1 MHAPVS
7 RPQAAKRTLPTRA
20 MTVFSFLAA
29 VLLAA
34 SSAAPTPLYPLY
46 QQSLHLSA
54 LMITTVFAVY
64 AFSLLAALLTVG
76 GLSDHIGRKP
86 VIVASLLLNIGAMLL
101 FVRTNDLGHLLFAR
115 AVQGLSVGIGITVLG
130 ATILDTNKRHGPL
143 LNSVFIFLGLAVG
156 ALGSGLLVAFAPNPM
171 HLVFEILLA
180 VTTILF
186 VALWAMP
193 ETTAG
198 KAGAWA
204 SLRPHVAV
212 PVQSRAALLRLTPG
226 NVAVWAFGAF
236 YLALMPAIVSTAMHA
251 SSALTGGVVVATLMA
266 TAAMTVAAARSLKPR
281 LLVQAGTVMLSLGA
295 AISLFGIG
303 QQAVGAL
310 FAGTVVAGV
319 GFGASFSGAL
329 QSLLP
334 TAHAD
339 QRAGLLSAFY
349 VQCYLAFS
357 LPAIAAGL
365 AIPRIGLANTAYIYG
380 GAVIV
385 LALISMVAALFGG
398 DTTHTRADR

>member
-1 MHAPVS
+1 MHAPIPKAKV
-7 RPQAAKRTLPTRA
+7 AKRTLPPGA

-29 VLLAA
+29 ILLAA
-34 SSAAPTPLYPLY
+34 SSAAPTPLYPIY
-46 QQSLHLSA
+46 QQSLHLSP
-54 LMITTVFAVY
+54 LMVTLVFAVY

-76 GLSDHIGRKP
+76 SLSDHVGRKP
-86 VIVASLLLNIGAMLL
+86 VIVASLLLNVGAMLL
-101 FVRTNDLGHLLFAR
+101 FVRTNDLGHLMFAR
-115 AVQGLSVGIGITVLG
+115 AVQGLAVGTGITVLG
-130 ATILDTNKRHGPL
+130 ATILDTNRKHGPL
-143 LNSVFIFLGLAVG
+143 LNSVFIFLGLTVG
-156 ALGSGLLVAFAPNPM
+156 ALGSGLLVAFAPNPL
-171 HLVFEILLA
+171 HLVFEVLLA
-180 VTTILF
+180 VTVVLF
-186 VALWAMP
+186 VLLFAMP

-212 PVQSRAALLRLTPG
+212 PAQSRATLLRLTPG

-236 YLALMPAIVSTAMHA
+236 YLALMPAIVTTAMHA
-251 SSALTGGVVVATLMA
+251 SSALTGGVVVAALMA
-266 TAAMTVAAARSLKPR
+266 TAAMTVAALRSQKPR
-281 LLVQAGTVMLSLGA
+281 LLVRIGTAALSFGA
-295 AISLFGIG
+295 AVSLFGIE

-310 FAGTVVAGV
+310 FAGTVIAGV

-365 AIPRIGLANTAYIYG
+365 AIPRIGLATTAYIYG
-380 GAVIV
+380 GGVIA
-385 LALISMVAALFGG
+385 LALVSMVASLFGG
-398 DTTHTRADR
+398 DGAHGRAER

>member
-1 MHAPVS
+1 MHAPIS
-7 RPQAAKRTLPTRA
+7 RSRAAKRTLPTGA

-46 QQSLHLSA
+46 QQSLHLSP

-86 VIVASLLLNIGAMLL
+86 VIVVSLLLNIGAMLL

-171 HLVFEILLA
+171 HLVFEVLLA
-180 VTTILF
+180 VTAVLF

-198 KAGAWA
+198 KAGAWV

-212 PVQSRAALLRLTPG
+212 PVQSRAALIRLTPG

-236 YLALMPAIVSTAMHA
+236 YLALMPAIVSTAMHV

-295 AISLFGIG
+295 AISLFGIE

-310 FAGTVVAGV
+310 FAGTIVAGV

-365 AIPRIGLANTAYIYG
+365 AIPHIGLANTAYIYG
-380 GAVIV
+380 GGVIV

>member
-1 MHAPVS
+1 MHAPIS
-7 RPQAAKRTLPTRA
+7 RSHAAKRTLPASA

-34 SSAAPTPLYPLY
+34 SSAAPTPLYPIY
-46 QQSLHLSA
+46 QQSLHLSPP
-54 LMITTVFAVY
+54 MITLVFAVY

-76 GLSDHIGRKP
+76 SLSDHIGRKP
-86 VIVASLLLNIGAMLL
+86 VIVASLLLNVGAMLL

-115 AVQGLSVGIGITVLG
+115 AVQGLSVGTGITVLG
-130 ATILDTNKRHGPL
+130 AAILDTNKRHGPL
-143 LNSVFIFLGLAVG
+143 LNSVFIFLGLTLG
-156 ALGSGLLVAFAPNPM
+156 ALGSGLLVAFAPNPL
-171 HLVFEILLA
+171 HLVFEVLLA
-180 VTTILF
+180 VTAILF
-186 VALWAMP
+186 VLLWAMP

-204 SLRPHVAV
+204 SLWPHVAV
-212 PVQSRAALLRLTPG
+212 PVQTRAAFLRLTPG

-236 YLALMPAIVSTAMHA
+236 YLALMPAIVATAMHA
-251 SSALTGGVVVATLMA
+251 GSPLTAGVVVAALMA
-266 TAAMTVAAARSLKPR
+266 TAAMTVAALRSLKPR
-281 LLVQAGTVMLSLGA
+281 FLVQMGTVALSLGA
-295 AISLFGIG
+295 AISLLGIE
-303 QQAVGAL
+303 QEAVGAL
-310 FAGTVVAGV
+310 FTGTIIAGV
-319 GFGASFSGAL
+319 GFGSNFSGVL

-365 AIPRIGLANTAYIYG
+365 AIPRIGLVTTAYIYG

-385 LALISMVAALFGG
+385 LALISTVASLFGSEEV
-398 DTTHTRADR
+398 HTRPKQ

>member
-1 MHAPVS
+1 MHAPVPRS
-7 RPQAAKRTLPTRA
+7 QVAKRTLPTSA
-20 MTVFSFLAA
+20 MTVFSFVAA

-46 QQSLHLSA
+46 QQSLHLSP
-54 LMITTVFAVY
+54 LMITLVFAVY

-76 GLSDHIGRKP
+76 SLSDHIGRKP
-86 VIVASLLLNIGAMLL
+86 VIVASLLLNVGAMLL
-101 FVRTNDLGHLLFAR
+101 FVRTSDLGHLLFAR
-115 AVQGLSVGIGITVLG
+115 AVQGLSVGTGITVLG
-130 ATILDTNKRHGPL
+130 AAILDTNKRHGPL
-143 LNSVFIFLGLAVG
+143 LNSVFIFLGLTVG

-171 HLVFEILLA
+171 HLVFEVLLA
-180 VTTILF
+180 VTAILF

-212 PVQSRAALLRLTPG
+212 PVQSRAALIRLTPG

-236 YLALMPAIVSTAMHA
+236 YLALMPAIVTTAMHA
-251 SSALTGGVVVATLMA
+251 SAALTGGVVVATLMA

-281 LLVQAGTVMLSLGA
+281 LLVQIGTVMLSLGA
-295 AISLFGIG
+295 AISLFGIE
-303 QQAVGAL
+303 QQTVGAL
-310 FAGTVVAGV
+310 FAGTIIAGV
-319 GFGASFSGAL
+319 GFGASFSGTL

-349 VQCYLAFS
+349 VECYLAFS

-380 GAVIV
+380 GGVIV
-385 LALISMVAALFGG
+385 LALISMVTALFGG
-398 DTTHTRADR
+398 EATHTRGDR